1 MSDNNYSHRFRKF
14 QIKNWDEKSSVR
26 GSPNRYALPQDIDIQ
41 LETKY
46 WFLPRALPWLSEPAI
61 QNLSSDIIHVLLARY
76 LVFFLEYTT
85 ALEHKIV
92 NPAVEIIAHDEL
104 GLGIPVDLKL
114 AAFQL
119 YTDEGYHAFVAA
131 AVATEVSEYYGLKK
145 YDKPIQRIQR
155 LQNLIDSDPAHAKL
169 ATLVAGFVSE
179 TSITKELL
187 DFTSEELVGPS
198 YHMLRD
204 HLTDELQHSNY
215 FSHVFHCVWLELD
228 DSSKIF
234 ASTLMVQMIREFFR
248 LDDAW
253 LTQTL
258 AEIGVSNQDA
268 IRIQRKLQE
277 KDVCIARAR
286 SGATGTVKAL
296 KKIGFF
302 NYGNNLMCFI
312 DAGLVYE

>member
-1 MSDNNYSHRFRKF
+1 MSDKSYAHRFGKF
-14 QIKNWDEKSSVR
+14 QIKNWDAKSSVR

-41 LETKY
+41 LKTKH

-61 QNLSSDIIHVLLARY
+61 QNLSSDISHVLLARY

-85 ALEHKIV
+85 ALEHKVV

-131 AVATEVSEYYGLKK
+131 AVATEVSKYYGLKK
-145 YDKPIQRIQR
+145 YDKPIQRILR
-155 LQNLIDSDPAHAKL
+155 LQNLINLDPARVKL

-187 DFTSEELVGPS
+187 DFTSDELVGPS
-198 YHMLRD
+198 YHMLSD
-204 HLTDELQHSNY
+204 HLRDELQHSNC
-215 FSHVFHCVWLELD
+215 FSNVFHYIWFELD
-228 DSSKIF
+228 NSSRTF

-248 LDDAW
+248 LDDTW

-258 AEIGVSNQDA
+258 AEIGVPGQEA

-277 KDVCIARAR
+277 KNMCIARAR

-296 KKIGFF
+296 KKSGFF
-302 NYGNNLMCFI
+302 DHGNNLMCFI
-312 DAGLVYE
+312 EAGLLYE